1 MPSAYKSKGKGRD
14 ARQSR
19 SRNTTPSNAGG
30 AAAASLPSYLENDVT
45 KLIDVANGQYT
56 ELLELVAAPNIP
68 DSKTLE
74 TLVEHLNNLSDMAD
88 TRGEVFNAGMREMS
102 QKRKEVVEDQELSH
116 EVADRAK
123 LKRETE
129 DDDDPI
135 HKGKVKKRKD
145 RSSIKEERPLSHG
158 AHEIT
163 RQDGAETKVEGAA
176 SPVSKHSKTAASDGS
191 SSLSPPSMLSPNGAT
206 TGNDGAEAPESPESD
221 SSESSH
227 QPEPAPAVPNVQVF
241 GSNPL
246 KFDDPTIYHIRD
258 ILPGMSDDEKK
269 EIYSVAHFPKSD
281 LSHMLGG
288 VPPDKD
294 FSNAKPTNQVSA
306 NTFQAYIEPYVRP
319 LMEEDIAWLRERGD
333 RVTPFINPRR
343 GKRSYR
349 QVWAEEDG
357 ISYDQSQDDKDQL
370 PLNQGRGGIEQLT
383 DDKLETNEVSI
394 GPLLSRLCSLLRYE
408 HRALPEDKDNANS
421 INGDATGLPAPGGDA
436 MDLDPPPNGLGTDM
450 ETKPDS
456 KTLPPATAFRDA
468 NPNEFKTS
476 VAKLDHAQLDER
488 AKAELRYIGFLG
500 PEDNPDYDA
509 HYDDEVAERL
519 RLLQGE
525 LKKQIVTNNA
535 RKARILKIAQDHMAL
550 LEFTTIQDD
559 LDSQVQQAYLK
570 RTRTMGKSKKGAQAK
585 HRPGGAGGGSHIA
598 AGVSRPAV
606 GDAAKIVM
614 DRRKRWN
621 DAFLPIF
628 EDIKTTIPSEGETI
642 FDPATMA
649 EYEKAELENWEEE

>member
-1 MPSAYKSKGKGRD
+1 MPSAHKSKGKGRD

-30 AAAASLPSYLENDVT
+30 APALPSYLETDVT
-45 KLIDVANGQYT
+45 KLIDMAQGQYAD
-56 ELLELVAAPNIP
+56 LLDLVAGPNIP

-74 TLVEHLNNLSDMAD
+74 TLVDHLNSLSDMAD
-88 TRGEVFNAGMREMS
+88 SRGEVFNAGMREMS
-102 QKRKEVVEDQELSH
+102 QKRKDVVEDQDLGR
-116 EVADRAK
+116 EVEAHAK

-129 DDDDPI
+129 EDDDTI
-135 HKGKVKKRKD
+135 HKAKPKKRKE
-145 RSSIKEERPLSHG
+145 RASKEERPLNHG
-158 AHEIT
+158 AHELS

-176 SPVSKHSKTAASDGS
+176 SPVSKNSKNAASDGS
-191 SSLSPPSMLSPNGAT
+191 SSLSPPSMLSPNGPAG
-206 TGNDGAEAPESPESD
+206 GNDGAAPESPGSD
-221 SSESSH
+221 SSDSSH
-227 QPEPAPAVPNVQVF
+227 QPEPQPAVPQVQVF
-241 GSNPL
+241 GKNPL

-258 ILPGMSDDEKK
+258 ILPDMTDDEKK
-269 EIYSVAHFPKSD
+269 EIFSVARFPKSD
-281 LSHMLGG
+281 LAHMMAGIA
-288 VPPDKD
+288 PDKD
-294 FSNAKPTNQVSA
+294 FSNAKPSNQVSA

-333 RVTPFINPRR
+333 RVSPFINPRR

-357 ISYDQSQDDKDQL
+357 VSYDQSQDEKDQL
-370 PLNQGRGGIEQLT
+370 PLNQGRGSVENLT
-383 DDKLETNEVSI
+383 DEKLETNEVSI

-408 HRALPEDKDNANS
+408 HRTLPEDTANS
-421 INGDATGLPAPGGDA
+421 TNGDSAAPNGLGGGEA
-436 MDLDPPPNGLGTDM
+436 MDLDQPNGEPDT
-450 ETKPDS
+450 TKPEN
-456 KTLPPATAFRDA
+456 KPLPPATAFRDA

-500 PEDNPDYDA
+500 PDDNPDYDA
-509 HYDDEVAERL
+509 HYDDEVSERL
-519 RLLQGE
+519 RLLQSE

-535 RKARILKIAQDHMAL
+535 RKARILKIAQEHMAL

-559 LDSQVQQAYLK
+559 LDTQVQQAYLK

-585 HRPGGAGGGSHIA
+585 HRPGGAGGGSHV

-606 GDAAKIVM
+606 GDQAKTVM

-649 EYEKAELENWEEE
+649 EYEKAELENWDEE

>member
-1 MPSAYKSKGKGRD
+1 MPSAHKSKGKGRD

-19 SRNTTPSNAGG
+19 SRNTTPSNIG
-30 AAAASLPSYLENDVT
+30 APPLPSYLENDVT

-102 QKRKEVVEDQELSH
+102 QKRKEVMEDQELSH

-135 HKGKVKKRKD
+135 HKGKIKKRKD
-145 RSSIKEERPLSHG
+145 RGSIKEERPLSHG
-158 AHEIT
+158 AHEVS

-221 SSESSH
+221 SSDSSH
-227 QPEPAPAVPNVQVF
+227 QPEPQPAVPNVQVF

-246 KFDDPTIYHIRD
+246 KYDDPTIYHIRD
-258 ILPGMSDDEKK
+258 IVPGMSDDEKK

-343 GKRSYR
+343 GKKNYR

-357 ISYDQSQDDKDQL
+357 LPYDQSQDDKDQL

-383 DDKLETNEVSI
+383 DDKLESNEVSI

-408 HRALPEDKDNANS
+408 HRTLPEDKDNANS
-421 INGDATGLPAPGGDA
+421 TNGDTATGPGGDA
-436 MDLDPPPNGLGTDM
+436 MDIDQPPNGLPDL

-525 LKKQIVTNNA
+525 LKKQIITNNA

-628 EDIKTTIPSEGETI
+628 EDIKTTIPTAGETI
-642 FDPATMA
+642 FDPTTMA
-649 EYEKAELENWEEE
+649 EYEKAELENWDEE

>member
-19 SRNTTPSNAGG
+19 SRNTTPSNPGG
-30 AAAASLPSYLENDVT
+30 AAAVSLPSYLENDVA
-45 KLIDVANGQYT
+45 KLIDVANGQYA

-102 QKRKEVVEDQELSH
+102 QKRKEVMEDQELGH

-123 LKRETE
+123 LKRETD

-158 AHEIT
+158 AHELT

-206 TGNDGAEAPESPESD
+206 TGNDGAEAPESPGSD

-343 GKRSYR
+343 GKRTYR

-408 HRALPEDKDNANS
+408 HRTLPEDKDNASS
-421 INGDATGLPAPGGDA
+421 INGDTAGLPAPGGDA
-436 MDLDPPPNGLGTDM
+436 MDIDPPPNGLGTDM

-519 RLLQGE
+519 RLLQSE

-628 EDIKTTIPSEGETI
+628 EDIKTTIPSKDETI

>member
-1 MPSAYKSKGKGRD
+1 MPSLKGKSKGRD

-19 SRNTTPSNAGG
+19 SRNTTPSNAGSG
-30 AAAASLPSYLENDVT
+30 PGTLTSAINYLENDVS
-45 KLIDVANGQYT
+45 KLIDQANSQYT
-56 ELLELVAAPNIP
+56 DMLDLIAGPNIP
-68 DSKTLE
+68 DSRTLE
-74 TLVEHLNNLSDMAD
+74 ALVDHLKSLSEMAD
-88 TRGEVFNAGMREMS
+88 IRGDTCNAGMREMS
-102 QKRKEVVEDQELSH
+102 QKRKNVTEDPELSR
-116 EVADRAK
+116 EVGERAK

-129 DDDDPI
+129 EDDEQI
-135 HKGKVKKRKD
+135 QKGKTKKRKE
-145 RSSIKEERPLSHG
+145 RAAKEERPLSHG
-158 AHEIT
+158 AHDVA

-176 SPVSKHSKTAASDGS
+176 SPVSKYSKNAGSDDS
-191 SSLSPPSMLSPNGAT
+191 SSLSPPSMLSPNGAAA
-206 TGNDGAEAPESPESD
+206 GADGAAAPGSPGSD
-221 SSESSH
+221 SSEDSH
-227 QPEPAPAVPNVQVF
+227 QPEPQPAVPQVQIF
-241 GSNPL
+241 GENPL
-246 KFDDPTIYHIRD
+246 KFDDPTVYHIRD
-258 ILPGMSDDEKK
+258 VTPDMPDDEKK

-281 LSHMLGG
+281 LAHMMAG

-294 FSNAKPTNQVSA
+294 FSNAKPSNQVSA
-306 NTFQAYIEPYVRP
+306 NTFLAYIEPYVRP
-319 LMEEDIAWLRERGD
+319 LTEEDIAWLRERGD

-343 GKRSYR
+343 GKKFYR

-357 ISYDQSQDDKDQL
+357 ISYDSSQDDKDQL
-370 PLNQGRGGIEQLT
+370 PLNQGRGSIETLT
-383 DDKLETNEVSI
+383 DDKTETSEVSI

-408 HRALPEDKDNANS
+408 HRTLSEDKDS
-421 INGDATGLPAPGGDA
+421 VNGDTGMGDA
-436 MDLDPPPNGLGTDM
+436 MDLDQPNGEVEVKDEG
-450 ETKPDS
+450 

-468 NPNEFKTS
+468 DPNGFKTS

-500 PEDNPDYDA
+500 ADDNPDYDA

-519 RLLQGE
+519 RLLQNE

-535 RKARILKIAQDHMAL
+535 RKARILKIAQEHMAL

-570 RTRTMGKSKKGAQAK
+570 RTRTMGKSKKGSQAK
-585 HRPGGAGGGSHIA
+585 HRPGGAGGGSHV
-598 AGVSRPAV
+598 AGAGISRPAV

-642 FDPATMA
+642 FDPQVMS
-649 EYEKAELENWEEE
+649 EYEKAELEAWDEE